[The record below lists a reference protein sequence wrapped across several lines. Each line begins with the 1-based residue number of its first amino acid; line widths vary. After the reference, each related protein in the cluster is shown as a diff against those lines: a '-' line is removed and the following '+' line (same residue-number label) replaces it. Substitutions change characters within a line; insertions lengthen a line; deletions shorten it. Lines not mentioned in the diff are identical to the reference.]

1 MSNFEKISLLIT
13 VISTVFYIA
22 SSISELKT
30 DVEHL
35 KAQNAQIYTKLI
47 EKSLIAE
54 R

>member
-1 MSNFEKISLLIT
+1 MTHFEKISLFIT
-13 VISTVFYIA
+13 VVSTAVYVAF
-22 SSISELKT
+22 SIGELKT
-30 DVEHL
+30 DVQHL

>member
-1 MSNFEKISLLIT
+1 MTHFEKISLFIT
-13 VISTVFYIA
+13 VLSTATYLSFLIGG
-22 SSISELKT
+22 IKN
-30 DVEHL
+30 DVEQL